1 MTNSVLTTSVGTN
14 REAFSP
20 KDWALFVS
28 LSGIWGSSFLFM
40 AIGLDNFHP
49 GLVTLLRVAFGAS
62 FMFSLPRS
70 RKTKIPREEWPRIIT
85 TSVAWVVIPF
95 TLFPIA
101 QQWIASGVAG
111 MLNGA
116 TPLFTAIVASI
127 MLRQLPGRRQMAGLV
142 IGFVGI
148 VAIALPSADRGTT
161 AAVGVVLV
169 LIATMGYALATNIVA
184 PLQQKYGAIPVMA
197 RVQWVATIGVIP
209 FGLWGATQST
219 FAISSLL
226 AMLAVGV
233 LGTGLAF
240 VLMGDLIGSVGPT
253 RSTFITYLIPVVAL
267 ILGVVFRS
275 EQISAIAVFGVALV
289 IVGAFLASRRE
300 I

>member
-1 MTNSVLTTSVGTN
+1 MTNSVLTTSVGAN

-28 LSGIWGSSFLFM
+28 LSGIWGSSFLLM

-49 GLVTLLRVAFGAS
+49 GLVTLLRVGFGAS
-62 FMFSLPRS
+62 FMFALPKAKSIR
-70 RKTKIPREEWPRIIT
+70 IPREDWPRIVT
-85 TSVAWVVIPF
+85 TSIAWIVIPF

-116 TPLFTAIVASI
+116 TPIFTAIVASI
-127 MLRQLPGRRQMAGLV
+127 MLRQLPGRRQMIGLV
-142 IGFVGI
+142 IGFVGM
-148 VAIALPSADRGTT
+148 VAIALPSADSGTT
-161 AAVGVVLV
+161 AAIGVVLV

-184 PLQQKYGAIPVMA
+184 PLLQKYGPIPVVA
-197 RVQWVATIGVIP
+197 RVQWVATLGVLP

-253 RSTFITYLIPVVAL
+253 RATFITYMIPVVAL

-275 EQISAIAVFGVALV
+275 EQISPIAVVGVALV

>member
-1 MTNSVLTTSVGTN
+1 MTNSVLTTTVGTN

-20 KDWALFVS
+20 KDWALFIT

-49 GLVTLLRVAFGAS
+49 GLVTLLRVVFGAS
-62 FMFSLPRS
+62 FMFALPKSRS
-70 RKTKIPREEWPRIIT
+70 IKIPREEWPRIVT
-85 TSVAWVVIPF
+85 TSIAWIVIPF

-116 TPLFTAIVASI
+116 TPLFTALVASV
-127 MLRQLPGRRQMAGLV
+127 MLRQLPGRRQLFGLV

-161 AAVGVVLV
+161 AAVGVMLV
-169 LIATMGYALATNIVA
+169 LIATMGYALATNIVV

-209 FGLWGATQST
+209 FGLWGASQST

-226 AMLAVGV
+226 AVLAVGV

-240 VLMGDLIGSVGPT
+240 VLMGDLIGSVGAT

>member
-20 KDWALFVS
+20 KDWALFIS

-49 GLVTLLRVAFGAS
+49 GLVTLLRVVFGAS
-62 FMFSLPRS
+62 FMFALPKS
-70 RKTKIPREEWPRIIT
+70 RNVKIPREEWPRIVT
-85 TSVAWVVIPF
+85 TSIAWIVIPF

-116 TPLFTAIVASI
+116 TPLFTALVASA
-127 MLRQLPGRRQMAGLV
+127 MLKQLPGRRQMFGLV

-161 AAVGVVLV
+161 AAIGVALV

-184 PLQQKYGAIPVMA
+184 PLQQKYGAIPVMV
-197 RVQWVATIGVIP
+197 RIQWVATIGVIP
-209 FGLWGATQST
+209 FGLWGVTQST

-226 AMLAVGV
+226 AMLAVGI

-253 RSTFITYLIPVVAL
+253 RATFITYLIPVVAL